1 MGEVSHPTIADEF
14 TELTSDVAGGGV
26 ISRPI
31 REPSDRR
38 RRGEFEDPSDRR
50 RCGEFE
56 DPPDRQRRRK
66 IPKIRLSMERSGR
79 WRK

>member
-1 MGEVSHPTIADEF
+1 MGEVSRPTVADEF

-31 REPSDRR
+31 QDTPDRQ

-50 RCGEFE
+50 RAECLKIHPIA
-56 DPPDRQRRRK
+56 DTRK
-66 IPKIRLSMERSGR
+66 ESSKFWLSMERSGR
-79 WRK
+79 